1 MERSNRQAM
10 ILSLSSVPA
19 LAFSVSFSSALGL
32 GIYTF
37 IALALTTMVSY
48 PLVKSVSKKAAF
60 AVVVLVSV
68 VVVSA
73 LMMILEAFRSEIYS
87 GNGSYFA
94 LVAVSALILTA
105 FTGDEGRSFKSVM
118 SDSLQTGSEWFV
130 AVVFTALIREVVGKG
145 TIMGNEIAFLLPYRI
160 SVLSKPFGGFV
171 IYALVTAAVVALDR
185 KGEKK

>member
-1 MERSNRQAM
+1 MERSKRLMM

-19 LAFSVSFSSALGL
+19 LAFSVSFGSALGL

-48 PLVKSVSKKAAF
+48 PLVKTVSKKAAF

-105 FTGDEGRSFKSVM
+105 FTGDDGRSFKSVM
-118 SDSLQTGSEWFV
+118 SDSLQTGSEWFM
-130 AVVFTALIREVVGKG
+130 AVVLTALIREALGKAA
-145 TIMGNEIAFLLPYRI
+145 IMGHEIAFLTPYRI
-160 SVLSKPFGGFV
+160 SILQKPFGGFV

>member
-48 PLVKSVSKKAAF
+48 PLAKSVSKKAAF
-60 AVVVLVSV
+60 AVAVLVSV

-73 LMMILEAFRSEIYS
+73 LMMVLEAFRNEIYS

-105 FTGDEGRSFKSVM
+105 FTGNEGRSFKSVM
-118 SDSLQTGSEWFV
+118 SDSLQTGSEWLV
-130 AVVFTALIREVVGKG
+130 AVVLTALIREVAGKG
-145 TIMGNEIAFLLPYRI
+145 TIMGNEIAFLSPYRI
-160 SVLSKPFGGFV
+160 SILQKPFGGFV
-171 IYALVTAAVVALDR
+171 IYALVTAAVVAVDR